1 MFLGEVAG
9 PLATTGD
16 GRFAVVAMS
25 AFRVQVL
32 DLEREIRVAAVTL
45 DSAPAACAI
54 SWTAEPLRLVRSRA
68 GSSSSASTESA
79 DRESAFCSSFCACLF
94 LEHPYNPSPSA
105 ARKSRLNR
113 WSLIPSSPVRVR
125 AA

>member
-9 PLATTGD
+9 PLAATGD

-54 SWTAEPLRLVRSRA
+54 SSDGRTIAVGEVSGRLQFFSVDGEP
-68 GSSSSASTESA
+68 
-79 DRESAFCSSFCACLF
+79 
-94 LEHPYNPSPSA
+94 
-105 ARKSRLNR
+105 
-113 WSLIPSSPVRVR
+113 
-125 AA
+125 